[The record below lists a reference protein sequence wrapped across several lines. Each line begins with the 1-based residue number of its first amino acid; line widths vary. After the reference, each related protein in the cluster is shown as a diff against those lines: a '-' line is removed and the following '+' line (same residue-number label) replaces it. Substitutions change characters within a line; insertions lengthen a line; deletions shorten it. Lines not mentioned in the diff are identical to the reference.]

1 MHEFG
6 WQRPRFL
13 GPMLGGFGSPSPA
26 LGQFEQVAWRA
37 RAQASV
43 TKFDDLLR
51 RIGKF
56 GDAGER
62 DALMAWIGS
71 PMQPGT
77 PAERYKVVV
86 DDLAQGTAWNDI
98 SEKRLLDLEGVV
110 TQLESEVSKAEQST
124 PAAANPN
131 PPGAITTDRGYIT
144 ATGLV
149 LGAVGLLGL
158 VALPIYLAYASE

>member
-1 MHEFG
+1 MYEFG

-13 GPMLGGFGSPSPA
+13 GSALGAFGAPSPA
-26 LGQFEQVAWRA
+26 LGQFQQVAWRA
-37 RAQASV
+37 RAQAAV
-43 TKFDDLLR
+43 GKFDDLLR
-51 RIGKF
+51 RIATI
-56 GDAGER
+56 GDAGAR

-71 PMQPGT
+71 PTQPGT

-86 DDLAQGTAWNDI
+86 DDLAQGTSWNDI

-110 TQLESEVSKAEQST
+110 SQLEAEVSKAEQSY

-131 PPGAITTDRGYIT
+131 PPGAIRTDRGYIT
-144 ATGLV
+144 ATGLA
-149 LGAVGLLGL
+149 LGALGLLGL